1 MNHLSA
7 ASSFRR
13 FSLLTLLLAFGTT
26 GAALAQSKPPTCPL
40 SPDALKKVFGVGFGA
55 GKAEPGISGGTGCIY
70 VSQGGSQKNNTDLS
84 VSVFIDPPMGAPDMH
99 RKMTMGP
106 MHQFLPVAGD
116 ADKAV
121 TVKHGGSVSPFPQVS
136 YERGGYIV
144 KLHLTGLAFEA
155 DAKAR
160 DARLEQ
166 MNRKLL
172 QLPRV
177 P

>member
-1 MNHLSA
+1 MTHALVA
-7 ASSFRR
+7 APPLMR
-13 FSLLTLLLAFGTT
+13 TGLLAALL
-26 GAALAQSKPPTCPL
+26 AAPLLAQAAPPACPL
-40 SPDALKKVFGVGFGA
+40 SPDALKKVFGVTFGA
-55 GKAEPGISGGTGCIY
+55 GTPEPGMTGGSGCKYT
-70 VSQGGSQKNNTDLS
+70 SQGGNKKNNTDLS
-84 VSVFIDPPMGAPDMH
+84 VSIFVEPPMGTPEMH

-106 MHQFLPVAGD
+106 GHQFLPVSGD

-121 TVKHGGSVSPFPQVS
+121 TVKHGGSVPPFPDVS

-144 KLHLTGLAFEA
+144 KLHLTGLDYLD

-160 DARLEQ
+160 DARIDE
-166 MNRKLL
+166 MNKKLL

>member
-1 MNHLSA
+1 MIPSTVVSLS
-7 ASSFRR
+7 RR
-13 FSLLTLLLAFGTT
+13 IGLLALLSVPL
-26 GAALAQSKPPTCPL
+26 LAQAAPPTCPL

-55 GKAEPGISGGTGCIY
+55 GTSEPGIAGGTGCKY
-70 VSQGGSQKNNTDLS
+70 TSQGGSKKNNTDVS
-84 VSVFIDPPMGAPDMH
+84 VSIFVEPPMGTPEAH
-99 RKMTMGP
+99 RKLTMGP

-121 TVKHGGSVSPFPQVS
+121 TVKHGGSVPPFPDVS

-144 KLHLTGLAFEA
+144 KLHLTGLDYLD

-160 DARLEQ
+160 DARIEQ
-166 MNRKLL
+166 MNKKLL

>member
-1 MNHLSA
+1 MTRPLTA
-7 ASSFRR
+7 P
-13 FSLLTLLLAFGTT
+13 SLLRASLLGALLAVPVFAQ
-26 GAALAQSKPPTCPL
+26 AAPPACPL

-55 GKAEPGISGGTGCIY
+55 GTAEPGIAGGSGCKY
-70 VSQGGSQKNNTDLS
+70 NAQGGAKKNNTDVS
-84 VSVFIDPPMGAPDMH
+84 VSIFVEPPMGTPEMH

-106 MHQFLPVAGD
+106 GHQYLAVAGD

-121 TVKHGGSVSPFPQVS
+121 TVKHGGSVSPFPNVS

-144 KLHLTGLAFEA
+144 KLHLTGL
-155 DAKAR
+155 DYLDDPKAR
-160 DARLEQ
+160 DARIEQ
-166 MNRKLL
+166 MNKKLL

>member
-1 MNHLSA
+1 MTRPPSA
-7 ASSFRR
+7 P
-13 FSLLTLLLAFGTT
+13 SLWRTGLLAALC
-26 GAALAQSKPPTCPL
+26 AAPLFAQAAPPTCPL
-40 SPDALKKVFGVGFGA
+40 SPDALKKVFGVAFGA
-55 GKAEPGISGGTGCIY
+55 GTSEPGIGGGSGCKY
-70 VSQGGSQKNNTDLS
+70 NAQGGSKKNNTDVS
-84 VSVFIDPPMGAPDMH
+84 VSIFVEPPMGTPEMH

-106 MHQFLPVAGD
+106 MHQFVPVAGD

-121 TVKHGGSVSPFPQVS
+121 TVKHGGSVPPFPNVS

-144 KLHLTGLAFEA
+144 KLHLTGLDYLD

-160 DARLEQ
+160 EARIEQ
-166 MNRKLL
+166 MNKKLL

>member
-1 MNHLSA
+1 MTPPLTA
-7 ASSFRR
+7 P
-13 FSLLTLLLAFGTT
+13 SLLRASLLGALLAVPVFAQ
-26 GAALAQSKPPTCPL
+26 AAPPACPL

-55 GKAEPGISGGTGCIY
+55 GTAEPGIGGGSGCKYT
-70 VSQGGSQKNNTDLS
+70 SQGGSKKNNTDVS
-84 VSVFIDPPMGAPDMH
+84 VSIFVEPPMGTPEMH

-106 MHQFLPVAGD
+106 GHQYLAVAGD

-121 TVKHGGSVSPFPQVS
+121 TVKHGGSVSPFPNVS

-144 KLHLTGLAFEA
+144 KLHLTGLDYLD

-160 DARLEQ
+160 EARIEQ
-166 MNRKLL
+166 MNKKLL